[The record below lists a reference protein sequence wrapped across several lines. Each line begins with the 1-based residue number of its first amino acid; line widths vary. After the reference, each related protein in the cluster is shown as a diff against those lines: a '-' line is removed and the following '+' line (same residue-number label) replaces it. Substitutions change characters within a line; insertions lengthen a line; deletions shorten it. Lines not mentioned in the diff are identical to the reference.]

1 MPLKSLTINGF
12 KSFADKTKID
22 FTSGITG
29 IVGPNGSGKSNIT
42 EAIRWVMGEQSAKS
56 LRGDK
61 MVDVIF
67 AGSATRPQMNRAEVI
82 LEFDNRNKE
91 LKTTQ
96 DEVVICR
103 RLFRNGDTEFLIN
116 NKACRLRD
124 ITELFMD
131 SGMGKQSFSII
142 SQGRVEAIFN
152 SKPVERRSIIEE
164 SAGVSLFKQK
174 KQQAENKL
182 SDTTDNL
189 HRVSDIVSELSK
201 QVEPL
206 KKQASIARDY
216 KEQKSKYDDI
226 YQKILTIEI
235 RDLSNQKR
243 QIDKELREVKASLQ
257 NISQQVTQANQQVE
271 DNNQAVR
278 TLTNQLDE
286 KQAKLVEVTKTLE
299 IYNSKIAVAD
309 ERTGFNSTTKLTLTN
324 QLQSVEDQKV
334 KNDAKLVESN
344 QKLAQ
349 CLEKITDF
357 EKKLKD
363 LQQLKQKTPADIK
376 DNIDQLRTDYV
387 NLLQDQ
393 VTNNNEQKFS
403 QRQLERINAG
413 ISEQNSQL
421 KEVTTNLDG
430 YKKSHQKIDAE
441 IKQLIDDNQALLT
454 RNKELEKSIQEIT
467 ETGKNENNNYLKILE
482 NLQEIKA
489 RKRVLE
495 NMEQE
500 HAGFFEGAKN
510 VLNNKARLSGIVGAV
525 AELISVPQAYQ
536 LAIQTVVGN
545 QLQSIVTED
554 ETAAKKA
561 IGYLRQS
568 RGGRATFLPLNI
580 IQARNINTNDLNKA
594 KRVTGFVGV
603 ASDLVT
609 YDEKVK
615 NIVKN
620 ILGNLLVA
628 KNIDDATN
636 ISSAVNRKFRVVTLD
651 GNVVNA
657 GGSLTGGQQR
667 KVNSS
672 ILSRKD
678 ELTDLT
684 KQLSKQ
690 ELLMD
695 QKQALVQDLRNQ
707 LIQFNAEKKRIDE
720 KLANFNQAKN
730 KFENEMSTSQ
740 SEEKHFSERLDVI
753 KYNLSKNQE
762 EQTQINQ
769 NLATQKAAAE
779 KIQQEITA
787 TQQEIDQKQ
796 KLLTDF
802 DTQLNTI
809 NHQEQELQTKLA
821 VIKNNHANESDQNSY
836 LKESI
841 SQATKQIEQLRNK
854 LNDLDSETSQLDL
867 SNTEVKNRIKECQ
880 TAINDLQDV
889 VAKLKAEREKQQA
902 LSSEL
907 NSKAQRNFDLQKAAA
922 DQQESLAIQNTK
934 LSNQIDSRLDTLSQ
948 DYQLTYEASLQE
960 LKRGDYDPE
969 ALKKEARLLKMGI
982 EELGTVNLSA
992 IDDYD
997 KVKDRYEFLT
1007 QQQNDLLQARSQ
1019 LLDTMSEMD
1028 KEVTTRFKKTFDE
1041 VSEAF
1046 EEIFPEMFAGGR
1058 AKLVLTEPDNL
1069 LESGIEIIAQPPGK
1083 KFQRLSLLSGGEKA
1097 LTAITLLFAII
1108 KAKPVP
1114 FCILD
1119 EVEASLD
1126 DANVYRFANYL
1137 NQYDD
1142 NTEFIVITHRKGTMM
1157 NVNRLYGVTME
1168 ESGVSRM
1175 LSVKVKE

>member
-413 ISEQNSQL
+413 ISEQNTQL
-421 KEVTTNLDG
+421 KEVTANLDG

-454 RNKELEKSIQEIT
+454 RNQELEKSIQEIT

-536 LAIQTVVGN
+536 LAIQTVVSN

-554 ETAAKKA
+554 EAAAKKA
-561 IGYLRQS
+561 IGYLRQN

-769 NLATQKAAAE
+769 NLATQKAAAK

-854 LNDLDSETSQLDL
+854 LNDLDSEKSQLDL

-880 TAINDLQDV
+880 TEINDLQAV

>member
-454 RNKELEKSIQEIT
+454 RNQELEKSIQEIT

-854 LNDLDSETSQLDL
+854 LNDLDSEKSQLDL

-880 TAINDLQDV
+880 TEINDLQDV

>member
-235 RDLSNQKR
+235 RDLSTQKR
-243 QIDKELREVKASLQ
+243 QIDRELREVKASLQ

-454 RNKELEKSIQEIT
+454 RNQELEKSIQEIT
-467 ETGKNENNNYLKILE
+467 ETGKNENNNYLKLLE

-609 YDEKVK
+609 YDEKIK

-769 NLATQKAAAE
+769 NLATQKAAAK

-854 LNDLDSETSQLDL
+854 LNDLDSEKSQLDL

-880 TAINDLQDV
+880 TEINDLQDV

-1126 DANVYRFANYL
+1126 DANVYLFANYL